1 MAQITLT
8 IRGDATQAQQVIEQ
22 LKSGLK
28 SISNLQIDTSAVRSL
43 ETELQNAGKNAEAAA
58 VQTTGAMN
66 KQTSAVQGSG
76 SALRDYSGAAGEA
89 AKQTSILDNA
99 LKFTQWYFISGA
111 VSAAT
116 RSIKEAVSEM
126 KNVDDEL
133 VVIRKVT
140 GETGAELEKIKDQS
154 YRTGSTYGEAASEY
168 LESVAAFARAGYKDL
183 SEDLAELSTKTQI
196 VGDTDAETA
205 NQFLLSMDAAYQYK
219 GSVEQ
224 LSRVLDG
231 ANEIDNKY
239 ATSIEKIAEGLG
251 KVAPV
256 AAQAH
261 VTEAELTAAIG
272 TITAVT
278 QRSGTEAATALRAL
292 MLNIIGDT
300 KTEIDEG
307 VTWTTGEIAGL
318 TDIIKKYAPEAY
330 KAAEATGAVIDPM
343 EAIGG
348 LAKAMQE
355 GFLTEQELMEQ
366 VSDIGGKL
374 RTSQLLALIQN
385 WDMYQSMLED
395 YGNSVGS
402 ADKEVENALDSWTRK
417 SEILKNTW
425 TEFISKSVDSEFFKG
440 LLDGATAAVDFADNL
455 WLVAGAVGGVTA
467 AVKIL
472 TNAKKLAAAA
482 ARAEEAAEKGL
493 ITQLEK
499 EEAVRKASSAAA
511 NKWLSVAGLV
521 VTGISV
527 AVMAYKQYQQAQEEE
542 RQARLES
549 AQADL
554 SRVQSL
560 QDLREEYI
568 QTMDSEQ
575 SAEEKSAAL
584 DGIKKQLVETYG
596 MESDA
601 IDLVNGKREDM
612 LALIDAEIS
621 KDASRAWANVADGYN
636 DATAAMEE
644 AANKER
650 FIFERSVDN
659 ADGRYDT
666 LINGLRELGFEIQ
679 ALENADGT
687 TAVKISSLAGA
698 FESTEEAA
706 NAYANAIAFVYQQI
720 NSGDLDP
727 HIMDV
732 LLANFQAEFGEIN
745 GVIDD
750 NKETIES
757 GGLALFEYA
766 KSLNQAGI
774 EAVKSAES
782 DEEAT
787 AAKERLR
794 QALYEV
800 VEAQG
805 TNNLAVDTAKT
816 YIDLLIDSL
825 SGMDDVLNESSDGL
839 EDQTS
844 NLDKYR
850 ESLDGATAA
859 IAAYKTAA
867 EGGEKGDVF
876 SQYADVYKDFLEHFE
891 AGEFGS
897 VSYQAAVKALLPED
911 LLRQLGYDYEEA
923 GKLLASDFW
932 QAVFA
937 EGGEDHGQNFINA
950 LYEMGDGAE
959 ELGVHFQELGDGTLN
974 VVIDDFGKLADGLG
988 VSRDL
993 ILAVADALGIFGMYI
1008 PQTREDLLQF
1018 AQDLG
1023 AVASSSQGFRVNLQK
1038 LTEEMVSAG
1047 YSDADILSIVDSLRA
1062 IEGITL
1068 SEPKEGMQSL
1078 IDSARD
1084 AEAALSNVSDEEA
1097 EPSVDL
1103 DTTGFDTAYESLKAR
1118 LDALGSTNVVVKV
1131 LAAHAAASGTDS
1143 AAGGPTLVN
1152 EEGPELIQEGD
1163 TARIAGGGKPTVT
1176 DLEPGARVY
1185 TAEETQDILHGRAIS
1200 GDIPAKQYG
1209 DTVDHLPNRG
1219 GGYNVPL
1226 GASTGSGKSASS
1238 ASSGNSGNTS
1248 SGSSGSSGDDE
1259 QLDTLKKI
1267 VSLRE
1272 SELDLLEA
1280 QGAPTDRQAQKIAEI
1295 RAALMDEIRY
1305 MESIGGDQEEINKLT
1320 AKWYE
1325 WNDDIRDLQEG
1336 AQLDALKKTVSLR
1349 ESELDLLKAQGA
1361 STRQQIDKI
1370 REIQD
1375 ATLAQLRYMEA
1386 IGAEQEE
1393 INKLTKEWYG
1403 WNDEILSIQ
1412 SDIWGRLEDAV
1423 DRVLEQE
1430 QAKRDD
1436 RLAELDA
1443 EIEAIRAAGEEQD
1456 KALELEE
1463 KRLAVE
1469 KARAELTEAE
1479 QERTVRYFNA
1489 STGQWEW
1496 GPNVSSVRSAREA
1509 LESAEKALRDYE
1521 AELAQEAAIAE
1532 IEAQKE
1538 AVNAAYDTLEQK
1550 WNAVLESLEEPAM
1563 EISDVLR
1570 EIGESATPE
1579 MAAQIQTVN
1588 ALLAELGYSIQA
1600 VNRTAQ
1606 QSDAPEKQPGTT
1618 SPAGMGTAS
1627 AGAPGSATSSGGAQ
1641 GNLDSV
1647 ALDVIRGKYGNGAA
1661 RVSALTAAGYDY
1673 EAVQARVNEMMRSG
1687 VYDGGGVLRGLGGI
1701 KATERDEI
1709 ILPPDL
1715 TEKMLAP
1722 TSGAMVR
1729 ERLAELGWMY
1739 GVERAPSSSAG
1750 FIGRDTIGTQQNYAG
1765 DIYQIGGITL
1775 TEQQARNTTLYEL
1788 VQLSQNLRIY
1798 NRQM

>member
-28 SISNLQIDTSAVRSL
+28 SISNLQIDTSAAI
-43 ETELQNAGKNAEAAA
+43 T
-58 VQTTGAMN
+58 

-116 RSIKEAVSEM
+116 RSFKEAVEEM

-140 GETGAELEKIKDQS
+140 GATGQALENVEKQAYK
-154 YRTGSTYGEAASEY
+154 TGSAYGTAASKY
-168 LESVAAFARAGYKDL
+168 LESVAAFSRAGYGDL
-183 SEDLAELSTKTQI
+183 AASLAELSVKTQI

-251 KVAPV
+251 KVAPI

-318 TDIIKKYAPEAY
+318 TDVIKKYAPEAY
-330 KAAEATGAVIDPM
+330 KAAEATGSVIDPM

-395 YGNSVGS
+395 YGNAVGS
-402 ADKEVENALDSWTRK
+402 ADKEVENALDSWSRK

-455 WLVAGAVGGVTA
+455 WLTAGAVGGVTA

-511 NKWLSVAGLV
+511 YKWLSVAGMV

-612 LALIDAEIS
+612 LALIDAEIA

-659 ADGRYDT
+659 ADGRYDA
-666 LINGLRELGFEIQ
+666 LINGLKELGFEIQ

-720 NSGDLDP
+720 NSGNLDP

-732 LLANFQAEFGEIN
+732 LLANFQAEFREIN

-782 DEEAT
+782 EEEAA
-787 AAKERLR
+787 AAKEHLR

-800 VEAQG
+800 AEAQG

-816 YIDLLIDSL
+816 YVDLLIDSELDMSEVL
-825 SGMDDVLNESSDGL
+825 SGNSDGL

-859 IAAYKTAA
+859 IAAYKNAA

-876 SQYADVYKDFLEHFE
+876 TQYADVYKDFLEHFE

-959 ELGVHFQELGDGTLN
+959 ELGVHFEELSDGTLN

-1047 YSDADILSIVDSLRA
+1047 YSDADILGVVDSLRE
-1062 IEGITL
+1062 IEGISL

-1084 AEAALSNVSDEEA
+1084 AESALSGLSDEES
-1097 EPSVDL
+1097 EPSVEL
-1103 DTTGFDTAYESLKAR
+1103 DTTGFDTAYERTKAR
-1118 LDALGSTNVVVKV
+1118 LDALGRTNVVVKV

-1152 EEGPELIQEGD
+1152 EEGPELIQEGT

-1176 DLEPGARVY
+1176 DLKPGARVY
-1185 TAEETQDILHGRAIS
+1185 TAEETREILHGRAIS
-1200 GDIPAKQYG
+1200 EEIPARKLGENVNQ
-1209 DTVDHLPNRG
+1209 VRARL
-1219 GGYNVPL
+1219 NVPL
-1226 GASTGSGKSASS
+1226 GAYTGSSKSSS
-1238 ASSGNSGNTS
+1238 SSGSRNSGSSGNSGSTAS
-1248 SGSSGSSGDDE
+1248 ASAGDDE

-1280 QGAPTDRQAQKIAEI
+1280 RGESVRQQMDKITEI
-1295 RAALMDEIRY
+1295 RSALMDQIRY
-1305 MESIGGDQEEINKLT
+1305 MESIGEDQAEINKLT
-1320 AKWYE
+1320 AKWYQ
-1325 WNDDIRDLQEG
+1325 WNDDILDLQN
-1336 AQLDALKKTVSLR
+1336 
-1349 ESELDLLKAQGA
+1349 DLWDQ
-1361 STRQQIDKI
+1361 
-1370 REIQD
+1370 
-1375 ATLAQLRYMEA
+1375 
-1386 IGAEQEE
+1386 
-1393 INKLTKEWYG
+1393 
-1403 WNDEILSIQ
+1403 
-1412 SDIWGRLEDAV
+1412 LEDAV
-1423 DRVLEQE
+1423 DRILDREK
-1430 QAKRDD
+1430 AARDEKLD
-1436 RLAELDA
+1436 ALDA
-1443 EIEAIRAAGEEQD
+1443 EIAAIKAAGEEQD
-1456 KALELEE
+1456 KVLELEE

-1469 KARAELTEAE
+1469 EARSKLAEAE

-1489 STGQWEW
+1489 ATGQWEW
-1496 GPNVSSVRSAREA
+1496 GPNAANVKSARET
-1509 LESAEKALRDYE
+1509 LEDAEKALRDYE
-1521 AELAQEAAIAE
+1521 ADLAQEAAIAE
-1532 IEAQKE
+1532 IEAKKDAINE
-1538 AVNAAYDTLEQK
+1538 AYDTLEQN
-1550 WNAVLESLEEPAM
+1550 WTAVVDSLQEPAKD
-1563 EISDVLR
+1563 ISEVLR
-1570 EIGESATPE
+1570 EIAEVSTPE

-1588 ALLAELGYSIQA
+1588 GLLAGLGYSIQSA
-1600 VNRTAQ
+1600 AGTAQ
-1606 QSDAPEKQPGTT
+1606 GG
-1618 SPAGMGTAS
+1618 AGASGASGGSSFSGGTA
-1627 AGAPGSATSSGGAQ
+1627 A
-1641 GNLDSV
+1641 NLDAV
-1647 ALDVIRGKYGNGAA
+1647 ALDVIRGKYGNGTA
-1661 RVSALTAAGYDY
+1661 RESALTAAGYDY
-1673 EAVQARVNEMMRSG
+1673 NAVQTRVNEMLRSG

-1739 GVERAPSSSAG
+1739 GVERAPSPVSG

-1765 DIYQIGGITL
+1765 DIYQFGGITL
-1775 TEQQARNTTLYEL
+1775 TEQQARNTTIYEL
-1788 VQLSQNLRIY
+1788 AQLSRTLNIY